1 MPGLK
6 PDSEGTAQPFSFL
19 FVALHSQRRLQVDHL
34 FTFNKKIEFSSSSSS
49 SSPAL
54 PAADFPLLIGH
65 FLMVDFKRDVARDE
79 EGEEG
84 LDSWTCQSSFA

>member
-54 PAADFPLLIGH
+54 
-65 FLMVDFKRDVARDE
+65 
-79 EGEEG
+79 
-84 LDSWTCQSSFA
+84 TCC